1 MNVMQISNHRVYSRI
16 LGMCQI
22 LTKKDTFYQ
31 KKGHLKFNHPLFKP
45 FKKDFT
51 RNILLLF

>member
-1 MNVMQISNHRVYSRI
+1 MNVMRISNHRVYSRI
-16 LGMCQI
+16 LGMCQNF
-22 LTKKDTFYQ
+22 LP

-51 RNILLLF
+51 RNILLF